1 MSLRTT
7 AIGAARRLLA
17 NHSLSTTPVWKRSF
31 TNAAASTPILWQ
43 SPYNVSSFTA
53 QYQSLSLH
61 SVRSFT
67 TGEKDTIDKSANQAR
82 SASQK
87 ADESASPHQD
97 WVDFQRSIA
106 VKGFETGQT
115 TEVVR
120 SSTRGGR
127 RLRGRQSKEASKLEE
142 RLTERQRLTDI
153 GGGEYPPLRYSDAE
167 TERLLAQAYAAV
179 PERGGKRGTRN
190 LKRQQT
196 RWHLVRKIHKKY
208 KKNMMRFQERKMVER
223 SRRIRSV
230 KATLAEAPAICTADR
245 AYQLQVFRRWAA
257 TMNPAQVVGGSFDA
271 STKGMIGGGKE
282 EVASP

>member
-7 AIGAARRLLA
+7 ATGAARRLLA
-17 NHSLSTTPVWKRSF
+17 NLSLSTTPVWKRSF
-31 TNAAASTPILWQ
+31 AKGAASNPMLRQ
-43 SPYNVSSFTA
+43 SPSAVSSLTA
-53 QYQSLSLH
+53 QYQALSLH
-61 SVRSFT
+61 SLRAFATGT
-67 TGEKDTIDKSANQAR
+67 TGEKDTTDKSAR
-82 SASQK
+82 SA
-87 ADESASPHQD
+87 DEPASPHQE

-115 TEVVR
+115 TAVVR

-190 LKRQQT
+190 LKRQQN

-208 KKNMMRFQERKMVER
+208 KKNMMRFQVRKMAER
-223 SRRIRSV
+223 SRRIQSV
-230 KATLAEAPAICTADR
+230 KAALAEAPILCTADR

-257 TMNPAQVVGGSFDA
+257 TMNPAQVVGGSFDGA
-271 STKGMIGGGKE
+271 TKGMIGGGKE
-282 EVASP
+282 ETASP